1 MFVIL
6 RYQVCG
12 CLSQQ
17 PLETNTCS
25 GYVAKKDEEGIKKK
39 NYSQSNHKIS
49 YAKPLKIV
57 N

>member
-12 CLSQQ
+12 YLSQQ

-25 GYVAKKDEEGIKKK
+25 GYVARKDGEGIKKK
-39 NYSQSNHKIS
+39 IT
-49 YAKPLKIV
+49 AKVIIKCLTP
-57 N
+57 NF